1 LKKDPSL
8 VEARVRLA
16 HTTHVYLNYPEAQ
29 TDIEQALAE
38 ARAARDMF
46 STHVAAMVLG
56 ELHED
61 AGRLREAAVAYQVAV
76 ETRPAHIAS
85 VALGQALVRLGRN
98 AEGFDVGRRMFGFE
112 GPGVDP
118 IPDPYAM
125 YHYAQ
130 SWQTPDR
137 LAWMREMGRLPQ
149 SSLTR

>member
-1 LKKDPSL
+1 
-8 VEARVRLA
+8 
-16 HTTHVYLNYPEAQ
+16 
-29 TDIEQALAE
+29 
-38 ARAARDMF
+38 
-46 STHVAAMVLG
+46 
-56 ELHED
+56 
-61 AGRLREAAVAYQVAV
+61 
-76 ETRPAHIAS
+76 

-112 GPGVDP
+112 GPEVDP

-149 SSLTR
+149 SSLRR